1 MDGVGLVA
9 CQDFLVRGELVSV
22 FWWVE
27 LDLFSLKC
35 NEVSSS
41 EFWGIALGSL
51 SFNAHDCVSA
61 WLEN

>member
-1 MDGVGLVA
+1 MGGVGLVA
-9 CQDFLVRGELVSV
+9 CQGFLVRQLASG